1 MPASVAL
8 AVAVAAL
15 AQPPA
20 PSGPPAVPLDW
31 KALEGPFLSKQVQV
45 TMPEKFFKAGE
56 AYFDHQTP
64 PRWVVFQGVERPEK
78 GKDAS
83 ANYAMYVAKL
93 NYDVYG
99 TPTELDQVQR
109 ISQEGSAN
117 TCAWFEPPSR
127 EQSWG
132 KVIFGSTITPP
143 APSTDTP
150 GYQRQRGSYMWSF
163 PPEMRI
169 VGRTVSA
176 IFTEVMGEQ
185 HAGADGKPPH
195 RPTLDKGVPVA
206 FPELAP
212 PNGPGYM
219 AECSWSPKGRSLLYT
234 YLDPKTKNPD
244 LWVYDEPSKTH
255 TPLVQAQGYDGGPFF
270 SPDGKWI
277 CYRSDRKGD
286 NNLQL
291 FAAELA
297 FDEKDAAFMGGR
309 ITGIKREIQLTADD
323 NVVSWCP
330 YWHPSMKYLV
340 YATSAMGHANYEVFA
355 IEFDPTKSRD
365 ELKRTR
371 VTSADGFDGLPVFS
385 DDGKLMMWTSQ
396 RGPKLEGEQRPSSQL
411 WIAKV
416 TGEPDWSKPFVA
428 TPAPIP
434 AAAPIPPG
442 VSTFPDKPTK

>member
-1 MPASVAL
+1 MPVSVAL
-8 AVAVAAL
+8 AVAAAAL

-20 PSGPPAVPLDW
+20 PAHSGYPLDW
-31 KALEGPFLSKQVQV
+31 KNLEGPFLSMQVQV
-45 TMPEKFFKAGE
+45 TLPEKFFKAGE

-64 PRWVVFQGVERPEK
+64 PRWVVFQGVERPEE
-78 GKDAS
+78 GKEAS
-83 ANYAMYVAKL
+83 GNYAMYVAKIT
-93 NYDVYG
+93 YDLAG
-99 TPTELDQVQR
+99 NPTGLEKIER
-109 ISQEGSAN
+109 ISTEGSAN
-117 TCAWFEPPSR
+117 TCAWFEPLSR
-127 EQSWG
+127 EQAWG
-132 KVIFGSTITPP
+132 KLIYGSTLTPP
-143 APSTDTP
+143 APNAETP

-163 PPEMRI
+163 PPEMR
-169 VGRTVSA
+169 VVTTSVPQ
-176 IFTEVMGEQ
+176 IFDEVM
-185 HAGADGKPPH
+185 ADDHGGTKPSRTIAPPP
-195 RPTLDKGVPVA
+195 RTTVM
-206 FPELAP
+206 FEP
-212 PNGPGYM
+212 PNGAGYM

-234 YLDPKTKNPD
+234 YVDPKTRNPD

-297 FDEKDAAFMGGR
+297 FDEKDAVFMGGR
-309 ITGIKREIQLTADD
+309 ITGIKREVQLTADD

-340 YATSAMGHANYEVFA
+340 YATSAIGHANYEVFA

-365 ELKRTR
+365 QLKRTR

-396 RGPKLEGEQRPSSQL
+396 RGPKIEGETKASSQL

-416 TGEPDWSKPFVA
+416 TGDPDWSKPFA
-428 TPAPIP
+428 ITPAPTP
-434 AAAPIPPG
+434 SKPLAPG
-442 VSTFPDKPTK
+442 VSTFPDRPMK